1 MYVFHYFIYKIKIY
15 INHET
20 HYLLDNMDKEYKSE
34 QKKKRKEKLQQIVNT
49 DEFYHLS
56 RNE

>member
-1 MYVFHYFIYKIKIY
+1 MFSTTLFYKIKIY
-15 INHET
+15 INNET

-34 QKKKRKEKLQQIVNT
+34 QKKKRKEKLQQLVNT